1 MLLTKLNQKKKK
13 IEEKL
18 KKKKENDKTQENKL
32 LTDLVKDEIKI
43 FQKDNNIKKYK
54 KSFDSENDKDNTDT
68 LCGLSHSSISLNFIN
83 KKDFLSTSIKKS
95 NDSKIINE
103 NETIFGILNIMNDSK
118 TSRLLQYSHTIYF
131 QI

>member
-1 MLLTKLNQKKKK
+1 MILTKLNQKKKK

-43 FQKDNNIKKYK
+43 FQKDKNIKKYK
-54 KSFDSENDKDNTDT
+54 KSFDSENDKNNTDT
-68 LCGLSHSSISLNFIN
+68 LYGLSHSSISIFIN

-95 NDSKIINE
+95 SDSKNINE
-103 NETIFGILNIMNDSK
+103 NETVSGILNIMNDSK